1 MTSLLLL
8 LVLSAA
14 AAQSASAPTAD
25 FSGTWRMDPER
36 SATAVQVEP
45 VGPVTLVVTQTPS
58 EVTVQTT
65 NAGRTSTEVYR
76 FEAEG
81 VVTTPGKRIAQ
92 WQNGALELAAVQNV
106 SGQSVT
112 VRQTWRLNQGGAEL
126 QVDSVL
132 NVQHGY
138 TATGAQVAGTGRDV
152 YVRAPGR

>member
-1 MTSLLLL
+1 MMSLLLT
-8 LVLSAA
+8 LVLSVAH
-14 AAQSASAPTAD
+14 AQTASAPTTD

-45 VGPVTLVVTQTPS
+45 VGPVTLVVTQTPN

-65 NAGRTSTEVYR
+65 TSGRTSTEVYR
-76 FEAEG
+76 FDADG
-81 VVTTPGKRIAQ
+81 VVSAPGQAIAQ
-92 WQNGALELAAVQNV
+92 WRDGALELAAVQTV

-112 VRQTWRLNQGGAEL
+112 LRQTWRLNQGGAEL

-152 YVRAPGR
+152 YVRTPGR